1 MHFRPAQAVLNDVYY
16 GCPPPQNPAVHLQ
29 VALLAEKV
37 SNSGRFIRLGE
48 TSGDEIVGWTTIDS
62 IEVVEVLGEL
72 SEDGKTVIPL
82 LEPQIMAIRSIN
94 G

>member
-1 MHFRPAQAVLNDVYY
+1 MHFRPAQSVLNDVYY

-29 VALLAEKV
+29 VALLAAKV

-48 TSGDEIVGWTTIDS
+48 TSGDEIVGWTTIDAL
-62 IEVVEVLGEL
+62 EVVEVLGEL

-82 LEPQIMAIRSIN
+82 PEPQIAVVA
-94 G
+94 